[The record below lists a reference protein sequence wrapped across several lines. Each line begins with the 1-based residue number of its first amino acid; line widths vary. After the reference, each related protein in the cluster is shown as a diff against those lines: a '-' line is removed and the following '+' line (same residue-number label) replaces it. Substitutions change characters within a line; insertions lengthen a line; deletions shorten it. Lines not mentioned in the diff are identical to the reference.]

1 MRFLLLFFILFHIG
15 CESNRFEN
23 WNEMKNKITMQE
35 SEIEQLE
42 QQLSQNNENYSGL
55 IEKVNAL
62 KKEIDTKNQRSN
74 KEIESRIYT
83 IPFIPQIDKVDLSRL
98 MGKKNG
104 LYEVELINIE
114 ALKFTSKDKNIDFQ
128 LTLST
133 KLLNEN
139 KVPLNGLISYY
150 QYSTPDK
157 GIINSTSSK
166 LIVDDQSPHI
176 FLEGNELYQ
185 ISGKLVLKVSGKF

>member
-1 MRFLLLFFILFHIG
+1 
-15 CESNRFEN
+15 
-23 WNEMKNKITMQE
+23 MKNKITMQE